1 VRVGIQT
8 WGTEGDVRP
17 FFALAHELVARGH
30 EVDLRYSNVEGRDF
44 TALGK
49 ACGFRARAVG
59 QQHYIDNFEE
69 LRDFTVRL
77 FHAVNPFRAMHDL
90 LDVMLQPASD
100 AMYESGQEL
109 AETSDVVI
117 THFCAHPTATA
128 VHARNVPFVTVGFA
142 PLFPSKGIPPPGAPD
157 LGSFLNP
164 LQWRVAA
171 AVLDSALRDR
181 VNVYRGR
188 SGLPPIK
195 NLMETILE
203 HASLALICMSPVLF
217 PRPDEWHPRAQISG
231 FLSMPESAEPWEP
244 EPALAAFLEKGPPVF
259 ASFGSM
265 FSFGGK
271 ITKDAVDNIAEATRI
286 ARARCI
292 IQAPK
297 EIIEGAPRRD
307 DLFYIERAPHARLF
321 PRCSVIVHHGGAGT
335 TQSTALAGK
344 PHVIVPHTADQYF
357 WGDVLRARGVAPAP
371 HARRSMSPYKLAM
384 RIHEAVKSEQMA
396 ARAKE
401 LRSKMAEENGP
412 RLACEHIEDVVARH
426 SKRE

>member
-1 VRVGIQT
+1 LRVGIHT

-17 FFALAHELVARGH
+17 FFALGSELVARGH
-30 EVDLRYSNVEGRDF
+30 DVELHYTNVEGRDF
-44 TALGK
+44 SALGE
-49 ACGFRARAVG
+49 ACGLRTRAVA
-59 QQHYIDNFEE
+59 QQYFIDK
-69 LRDFTVRL
+69 RDDVRDLTVRI
-77 FHAVNPFRAMHDL
+77 FHEVNPFRVMHDL
-90 LDVMLQPASD
+90 FDTMLNPVSD
-100 AMYESGQEL
+100 AMFESGQEL
-109 AETSDVVI
+109 AEKSDVVV
-117 THFCAHPTATA
+117 THFCAHPAATA
-128 VHARNVPFVTVGFA
+128 AYARKKPFVTVGFA
-142 PLFPSKGIPPPGAPD
+142 PLFPTKVVPPPGAPA
-157 LGSFLNP
+157 LGSIGNRL
-164 LQWRVAA
+164 LWRVAA

-181 VNVYRGR
+181 VNGYRGR

-195 NLMETILE
+195 TLMTTILE
-203 HASLALICMSPVLF
+203 HASLALICMSPALF

-231 FLSMPESAEPWEP
+231 FLSMPDRAEPWEP

-271 ITKDAVDNIAEATRI
+271 ITVDAVDKIAEATRI

-297 EIIEGAPRRD
+297 AIIEGAPRRD

-412 RLACEHIEDVVARH
+412 RVACEHIEDVVRLAE
-426 SKRE
+426 S